1 MPATSTRSRQYITFS
16 FYLPPELY
24 AFIIFSFKAFSA
36 FHQPLHTLP
45 AQAGHTNTQ
54 HHILIHPQARAS
66 RSGFS
71 GRIHTTSPISFPVKA
86 ISAFHQ
92 LSRFLPAQDGRH
104 LTRSILITQKP
115 FHPHPA
121 LPASTTPPAPNQL
134 PTLSPDALRHLT
146 MPPGYLLSPPL
157 CRRLPL
163 LQCTHSFLF
172 LFSFFS
178 FFCPFPFSFFS
189 FFLLLPFSFF
199 SSLYFYSF
207 YPLFC
212 FLFFCSIFF
221 FPSHHS
227 SHFLCAP
234 PQKAVKQGSDLNL
247 LFYAQFYVC
256 ILFVRP
262 AGGFWA
268 RQRGMCIRKSVYKNY
283 LKMYM
288 FSSGTGPAP
297 NPGMAIALHL
307 LRNCVSHMS
316 GRMYAAFCVY
326 PTVRIKSERKCIC
339 LYIQNVLQAA
349 VVKMCISYHTHL
361 FIKKVYTLL
370 YIQNCHAL
378 PIFQLPAAMCTHM
391 YMHFILKKCTP
402 YHTYQFA
409 GSSQKKKT
417 KRSFAGRLMTATQL
431 RSAGAAPLHCFTAS
445 ALSLPTL
452 CIQFAGH
459 TPRCRAQVSP
469 AGHTLPLPRS
479 QKQKK
484 DVKILATRDV

>member
-1 MPATSTRSRQYITFS
+1 M
-16 FYLPPELY
+16 
-24 AFIIFSFKAFSA
+24 
-36 FHQPLHTLP
+36 
-45 AQAGHTNTQ
+45 
-54 HHILIHPQARAS
+54 HP
-66 RSGFS
+66 
-71 GRIHTTSPISFPVKA
+71 
-86 ISAFHQ
+86 
-92 LSRFLPAQDGRH
+92 
-104 LTRSILITQKP
+104 
-115 FHPHPA
+115 
-121 LPASTTPPAPNQL
+121 
-134 PTLSPDALRHLT
+134 
-146 MPPGYLLSPPL
+146 
-157 CRRLPL
+157 
-163 LQCTHSFLF
+163 
-172 LFSFFS
+172 FFS
-178 FFCPFPFSFFS
+178 FSLFFFFFFLPFSFFFF
-189 FFLLLPFSFF
+189 FFLSSSPFLFF

-484 DVKILATRDV
+484 T